1 MFKSIGGFFR
11 DIVAPIGIG
20 LTFGPG
26 AAAIYSGI
34 STGIRTGS
42 PLAGLGSAGLSLAAS
57 SAFNKLS
64 KGFESSLGFVS
75 DPSKVAPTGG
85 SVFAK
90 GAQGIKS
97 GSINP
102 FTGASLTTTG
112 TGSFAPDIG
121 SVVARTPT
129 MVPQSSLFGGTTNV
143 FNPAGVTPTGD
154 FVSGIVSPE
163 PGVGTFVKSSAI
175 GDLPLFSG
183 PGAEAIGLPSTT
195 VGDLA
200 PDFIAKQSPLM
211 VGGAGLLLKEAATP
225 VPPPAPFAPMQGQSR
240 TIDMSKYGYKGPLG
254 RGDYTYADPEDIA
267 YGRVTPGSYG
277 YLGAKEGGTIK
288 LQSGGVGSG
297 MMQAGPYNPAIEKQK
312 GTFRPT
318 GSMVA
323 PTAAPGISSIAQTQ
337 PMMSVSPQ
345 KIAGLAQPVAPTIP
359 TTNVPM
365 AQPKAPAPMPIPQP
379 QQQKGGIEEQAQQ
392 LINDLPQKDINVNID
407 QIRQFIGLAE
417 GGKVPTTEKEFAR
430 LGVYKRPEDYDTK
443 DMNVGGEVPGMAKQ
457 APAGVTG
464 QSSNIDMSAVNY
476 GKPTPGLRQRFDDEV
491 IGIYENAF
499 GKARLLRPIGRLM
512 GQMMVDQ
519 QGDAMFKFA
528 QDNNLL
534 RGIGGSYQGPLQ
546 RGPYRYPSSAENLAL
561 GKEDVSK
568 IGYENV
574 KYPTPVKTET
584 VYYDQGGEVQ
594 SNETLQSNAFVI
606 PADVVGHIGDGSSD
620 AGAQR
625 LQSFLG
631 MNPQQYQAGG
641 IMAGELQGPG
651 GGMDDLIQTSIE
663 GKQAAAVSPQE
674 FVVPRD
680 IVAELGQGSYDKGS
694 NKLYALMRN
703 VRKAKT
709 GTTKQPA
716 ELTRG
721 LGQLMRTAVA

>member
-11 DIVAPIGIG
+11 DIVAPVALAFIPKIGPY
-20 LTFGPG
+20 L
-26 AAAIYSGI
+26 AATYSGI
-34 STGIRTGS
+34 NTGIKTGS
-42 PLAGLGSAGLSLAAS
+42 PLAGLGSAGLSLGLS
-57 SAFNKLS
+57 SAFKGLTAGKEASQSLAPVFKKASERGLEVGGAMFGEQLGTGTVQGAFDAANKAVIGASS
-64 KGFESSLGFVS
+64 KGLIGNLG
-75 DPSKVAPTGG
+75 
-85 SVFAK
+85 
-90 GAQGIKS
+90 
-97 GSINP
+97 
-102 FTGASLTTTG
+102 
-112 TGSFAPDIG
+112 
-121 SVVARTPT
+121 
-129 MVPQSSLFGGTTNV
+129 
-143 FNPAGVTPTGD
+143 
-154 FVSGIVSPE
+154 
-163 PGVGTFVKSSAI
+163 
-175 GDLPLFSG
+175 
-183 PGAEAIGLPSTT
+183 TT
-195 VGDLA
+195 VGGAISPTITNVAQAGSQGINFGAFTDPIGSMLPQEGIGGQITEA
-200 PDFIAKQSPLM
+200 LPDFIKRQSPLT
-211 VGGAGLLLKEAATP
+211 VGGVGLALKTAATP
-225 VPPPAPFAPMQGQSR
+225 PPEPAPFGPMQTQPAR
-240 TIDMSKYGYKGPLG
+240 DFSKYGYKGPLN

-277 YLGAKEGGTIK
+277 YLGAKEGGPIK
-288 LQSGGVGSG
+288 LSGGGVGSG
-297 MMQAGPYNPAIEKQK
+297 MMQYGAYNPAIERQK

-323 PTAAPGISSIAQTQ
+323 PQAGPAISRIAQTQ

-345 KIAGLAQPVAPTIP
+345 KIAGLAQPVAPTVP

-365 AQPKAPAPMPIPQP
+365 SQPKAPTPMPMPQP
-379 QQQKGGIEEQAQQ
+379 QQQGGMEEKAQQ
-392 LINDLPQKDINVNID
+392 LINDLPQKDISVNID
-407 QIRQFIGLAE
+407 SIRQFIGLAE
-417 GGKVPTTEKEFAR
+417 GGEVPTTEKEFAR
-430 LGVYKRPEDYDTK
+430 LGIYKRPEDYDTK
-443 DMNVGGEVPGMAKQ
+443 NMNVGGEVPGMAKP
-457 APAGVTG
+457 APAGMTG

-476 GKPTPGLRQRFDDEV
+476 GKPTTGLRKRFDNQVE
-491 IGIYENAF
+491 GMFAN
-499 GKARLLRPIGRLM
+499 LLGANSGGMKGAIGRLSA
-512 GQMMVDQ
+512 QMLMDQ
-519 QGDAMFKFA
+519 QGDAMFKYA

-534 RGIGGSYQGPLQ
+534 RGLGGTYKGPLQ

-568 IGYENV
+568 IGYESVTYPGV
-574 KYPTPVKTET
+574 KNMAE
-584 VYYDQGGEVQ
+584 GGEVQ
-594 SNETLQSNAFVI
+594 SDETLQSNAFVI

-663 GKQAAAVSPQE
+663 GKRAAAVSPQE

>member
-1 MFKSIGGFFR
+1 M
-11 DIVAPIGIG
+11 A
-20 LTFGPG
+20 
-26 AAAIYSGI
+26 
-34 STGIRTGS
+34 
-42 PLAGLGSAGLSLAAS
+42 
-57 SAFNKLS
+57 
-64 KGFESSLGFVS
+64 
-75 DPSKVAPTGG
+75 
-85 SVFAK
+85 
-90 GAQGIKS
+90 
-97 GSINP
+97 
-102 FTGASLTTTG
+102 
-112 TGSFAPDIG
+112 
-121 SVVARTPT
+121 
-129 MVPQSSLFGGTTNV
+129 
-143 FNPAGVTPTGD
+143 
-154 FVSGIVSPE
+154 
-163 PGVGTFVKSSAI
+163 
-175 GDLPLFSG
+175 
-183 PGAEAIGLPSTT
+183 
-195 VGDLA
+195 DLA
-200 PDFIAKQSPLM
+200 PDFIAKQSPLT
-211 VGGAGLLLKEAATP
+211 VGGAGLALQTVATP
-225 VPPPAPFAPMQGQSR
+225 PPEPAPFAPMQPQRRS
-240 TIDMSKYGYKGPLG
+240 IDMSKYGYKGPLD
-254 RGDYTYADPEDIA
+254 RGEYTYADPEDIA

-277 YLGAKEGGTIK
+277 YLGAKEGGKIK
-288 LQSGGVGSG
+288 AQGGGV
-297 MMQAGPYNPAIEKQK
+297 MMQSGPYNPAIEKQK

-318 GSMVA
+318 GSMVS
-323 PTAAPGISSIAQTQ
+323 PQAAPGISSIAQTQ

-365 AQPKAPAPMPIPQP
+365 AQPQAPTPMPMPTPQP
-379 QQQKGGIEEQAQQ
+379 QQGGIEQQAQQ

-430 LGVYKRPEDYDTK
+430 IGVYKRPEDYDSK
-443 DMNVGGEVPGMAKQ
+443 KMNVGGEVPGMASQ
-457 APAGVTG
+457 APAGITG
-464 QSSNIDMSAVNY
+464 PSSTVDMSAVNY
-476 GKPTPGLRQRFDDEV
+476 GKSTPGLRQRFDDEI
-491 IGIYENAF
+491 IGVYENMF
-499 GKARLLRPIGRLM
+499 SNRGPLLGAAGRLI
-512 GQMMVDQ
+512 GQMMIDQ
-519 QGDAMFKFA
+519 QGDAMFKYA

-534 RGIGGSYQGPLQ
+534 RGLGGTYQGPLQ
-546 RGPYRYPSSAENLAL
+546 RGPYRYPSSAENLAM

-574 KYPTPVKTET
+574 TYPGVEKME
-584 VYYDQGGEVQ
+584 VDYYNQGGEVD
-594 SNETLQSNAFVI
+594 SNQTLQENAFVI

-625 LQSFLG
+625 LQSYLG

-663 GKQAAAVSPQE
+663 GKRAAAVSPQE

>member
-1 MFKSIGGFFR
+1 MFGKFFKSVGGFFR
-11 DIVAPIGIG
+11 DIVAPISLGLIG
-20 LTFGPG
+20 GPTFGPLL
-26 AAAIYSGI
+26 AATYSGI
-34 STGIRTGS
+34 NTGIKTGS
-42 PLAGLGSAGLSLAAS
+42 PLAGLGSAGLSLGLT
-57 SAFNKLS
+57 SAFRGITAGQEAPASMSKIIQPGAGPISSGVASNIGLSPDMISQTAVPITGGVAGSPISSSIASNIGLSPDMVAKTSLPTITATAPTASTGIIDRLSNVGNIFDADKL
-64 KGFESSLGFVS
+64 KAGFV
-75 DPSKVAPTGG
+75 D
-85 SVFAK
+85 
-90 GAQGIKS
+90 
-97 GSINP
+97 
-102 FTGASLTTTG
+102 TTLGQQTPG
-112 TGSFAPDIG
+112 LKEFLPDI
-121 SVVARTPT
+121 VTERTP
-129 MVPQSSLFGGTTNV
+129 L
-143 FNPAGVTPTGD
+143 
-154 FVSGIVSPE
+154 
-163 PGVGTFVKSSAI
+163 
-175 GDLPLFSG
+175 
-183 PGAEAIGLPSTT
+183 T
-195 VGDLA
+195 V
-200 PDFIAKQSPLM
+200 
-211 VGGAGLLLKEAATP
+211 AGLGLGLQMAATP
-225 VPPPAPFAPMQGQSR
+225 PPEPAPFGPIQTQPAR
-240 TIDMSKYGYKGPLG
+240 DFSKYGYKGPLN
-254 RGDYTYADPEDIA
+254 RGEYTYADPEDIA

-277 YLGAKEGGTIK
+277 YLGAKEGGPIK
-288 LQSGGVGSG
+288 LSGGGVGSG
-297 MMQAGPYNPAIEKQK
+297 MMQYGAYNPAIEKQK

-323 PTAAPGISSIAQTQ
+323 PQAGPAISRIAQTQ

-345 KIAGLAQPVAPTIP
+345 KIAGLAQPVAPTVP

-365 AQPKAPAPMPIPQP
+365 SQPKAPTPMPMPQP
-379 QQQKGGIEEQAQQ
+379 QQQQKGGIEEQAQQ
-392 LINDLPQKDINVNID
+392 LIADLPQKDISVNID
-407 QIRQFIGLAE
+407 SIRQFIGLAE
-417 GGKVPTTEKEFAR
+417 GGEVPTTEKEFAR
-430 LGVYKRPEDYDTK
+430 LGIYKRPEDYDTK
-443 DMNVGGEVPGMAKQ
+443 NMNVGGEVPGMAKP
-457 APAGVTG
+457 APAGITG

-476 GKPTPGLRQRFDDEV
+476 GKSTPGLRKRFDDQV
-491 IGIYENAF
+491 GDMFANMLGANRGGMRGAIA
-499 GKARLLRPIGRLM
+499 KLSAQMLM
-512 GQMMVDQ
+512 DQ

-534 RGIGGSYQGPLQ
+534 RGLGGTYKGPLQ
-546 RGPYRYPSSAENLAL
+546 RSPYRYPSSAENLAL

-568 IGYENV
+568 IGYESVIYPGV
-574 KYPTPVKTET
+574 KNMAE
-584 VYYDQGGEVQ
+584 GGEVQ

-606 PADVVGHIGDGSSD
+606 PADVVSHIGDGSSD

-663 GKQAAAVSPQE
+663 GKRAAAVSPQE

>member
-11 DIVAPIGIG
+11 DIVAPIG
-20 LTFGPG
+20 LSFLGPAG
-26 AAAIYSGI
+26 PFIAAAYSGI
-34 STGIRTGS
+34 NTGIKTGS
-42 PLAGLGSAGLSLAAS
+42 PLAGLGSAGLSLGLS
-57 SAFNKLS
+57 SAF
-64 KGFESSLGFVS
+64 KGITDAATKPATTLPVFQETGKQLGAEALTEGTGSALRSSFVQ
-75 DPSKVAPTGG
+75 PAFGGAAAREITKTGIG
-85 SVFAK
+85 TIPA
-90 GAQGIKS
+90 A
-97 GSINP
+97 
-102 FTGASLTTTG
+102 TTTG
-112 TGSFAPDIG
+112 FTDRISNIG
-121 SVVARTPT
+121 NIFDADKL
-129 MVPQSSLFGGTTNV
+129 QAGFIDTTIKEQV
-143 FNPAGVTPTGD
+143 
-154 FVSGIVSPE
+154 
-163 PGVGTFVKSSAI
+163 
-175 GDLPLFSG
+175 
-183 PGAEAIGLPSTT
+183 PGAITDALPNIITER
-195 VGDLA
+195 
-200 PDFIAKQSPLM
+200 SPLT
-211 VGGAGLLLKEAATP
+211 VAGLGLGLQMAATP
-225 VPPPAPFAPMQGQSR
+225 PPEPAPFGPMPAQTAR
-240 TIDMSKYGYKGPLG
+240 DFSKYGYKGPLG
-254 RGDYTYADPEDIA
+254 RGRYTYADPEDIA
-267 YGRVTPGSYG
+267 YGRAIPGSYG
-277 YLGAKEGGTIK
+277 YLGAKEGGKIK
-288 LQSGGVGSG
+288 AQGGGV
-297 MMQAGPYNPAIEKQK
+297 MMQSGPYNPQIEAQK

-365 AQPKAPAPMPIPQP
+365 AQPQAPAPMPIPQP
-379 QQQKGGIEEQAQQ
+379 QQQQQAKMEEQARQ
-392 LINDLPQKDINVNID
+392 LINDLPQKDISVNID
-407 QIRQFIGLAE
+407 SIRQFIGLAE

-457 APAGVTG
+457 APAGITG

-499 GKARLLRPIGRLM
+499 GKARLLRPIGRLI

-594 SNETLQSNAFVI
+594 SNETLQENAFVI

-625 LQSFLG
+625 LQSYLG

-663 GKQAAAVSPQE
+663 GKRAAAVSPQE

>member
-11 DIVAPIGIG
+11 DIVAPISLGILG
-20 LTFGPG
+20 GPTFGPLL
-26 AAAIYSGI
+26 AATYSGI
-34 STGIRTGS
+34 NTGIKTGS
-42 PLAGLGSAGLSLAAS
+42 PLAGLGSAGLSLGLTSALRGITAGQEAPAS
-57 SAFNKLS
+57 MSNIIQPGTGPISSGLAD
-64 KGFESSLGFVS
+64 SLGVI
-75 DPSKVAPTGG
+75 DPSVISKTAVPITGGVAGSPISSGLADSLGIIDPSIISKTSLPTITATAPTA
-85 SVFAK
+85 ST
-90 GAQGIKS
+90 GIMDRLSNVGNLFDADKLKA
-97 GSINP
+97 G
-102 FTGASLTTTG
+102 FVDTTLGQQTPG
-112 TGSFAPDIG
+112 LKEFLPDI
-121 SVVARTPT
+121 
-129 MVPQSSLFGGTTNV
+129 
-143 FNPAGVTPTGD
+143 VT
-154 FVSGIVSPE
+154 E
-163 PGVGTFVKSSAI
+163 R
-175 GDLPLFSG
+175 
-183 PGAEAIGLPSTT
+183 
-195 VGDLA
+195 
-200 PDFIAKQSPLM
+200 SPLT
-211 VGGAGLLLKEAATP
+211 VAGLGLGLQMAATP
-225 VPPPAPFAPMQGQSR
+225 PPKPAPFGPMPAQSAR
-240 TIDMSKYGYKGPLG
+240 DFSKYGYKGPLG
-254 RGDYTYADPEDIA
+254 RGRYTYADPEDIA
-267 YGRVTPGSYG
+267 YGRAIPGSYG
-277 YLGAKEGGTIK
+277 YLGAKEGGKIK
-288 LQSGGVGSG
+288 AQGGGV
-297 MMQAGPYNPAIEKQK
+297 MMQSGPYNPQIEAQK

-365 AQPKAPAPMPIPQP
+365 AQPKAPPPMPMPQP
-379 QQQKGGIEEQAQQ
+379 QQQQAGMEEQARQ
-392 LINDLPQKDINVNID
+392 LISDLPQKDISVNID
-407 QIRQFIGLAE
+407 SIRQFIGLAE

-443 DMNVGGEVPGMAKQ
+443 DMAEGGEVE
-457 APAGVTG
+457 
-464 QSSNIDMSAVNY
+464 SD
-476 GKPTPGLRQRFDDEV
+476 
-491 IGIYENAF
+491 
-499 GKARLLRPIGRLM
+499 
-512 GQMMVDQ
+512 QM
-519 QGDAMFKFA
+519 
-528 QDNNLL
+528 
-534 RGIGGSYQGPLQ
+534 
-546 RGPYRYPSSAENLAL
+546 
-561 GKEDVSK
+561 
-568 IGYENV
+568 
-574 KYPTPVKTET
+574 
-584 VYYDQGGEVQ
+584 
-594 SNETLQSNAFVI
+594 LQSNAFVI

-625 LQSFLG
+625 LQSYLG

>member
-11 DIVAPIGIG
+11 DIVAPVALAFIP
-20 LTFGPG
+20 TVGPYL
-26 AAAIYSGI
+26 AAAYSGI
-34 STGIRTGS
+34 NTGIKTGS
-42 PLAGLGSAGLSLAAS
+42 PLAGLGSAGLSLGMSSALQGLKAPTPKTIDLSAAAS
-57 SAFNKLS
+57 PIATTPAAPLTQTIMGETVGTGINTATNIAARSASAGLN
-64 KGFESSLGFVS
+64 
-75 DPSKVAPTGG
+75 VAPQALSPLANIG
-85 SVFAK
+85 S
-90 GAQGIKS
+90 
-97 GSINP
+97 
-102 FTGASLTTTG
+102 T
-112 TGSFAPDIG
+112 G
-121 SVVARTPT
+121 SVVYSAPIG
-129 MVPQSSLFGGTTNV
+129 PQIPSKFAQAKSNFFGSTLGQQLPGTT
-143 FNPAGVTPTGD
+143 D
-154 FVSGIVSPE
+154 ILPE
-163 PGVGTFVKSSAI
+163 FITRQS
-175 GDLPLFSG
+175 
-183 PGAEAIGLPSTT
+183 PST
-195 VGDLA
+195 
-200 PDFIAKQSPLM
+200 IAL
-211 VGGAGLLLKEAATP
+211 GGLGLQMAATP
-225 VPPPAPFAPMQGQSR
+225 PPEPAPFVPMQPQRRS
-240 TIDMSKYGYKGPLG
+240 IDMSKYGYKGPLN
-254 RGDYTYADPEDIA
+254 RGEYTYADPEDIA

-288 LQSGGVGSG
+288 LSGGGVGSG
-297 MMQAGPYNPAIEKQK
+297 MMQYGAYNPNVERQK

-323 PTAAPGISSIAQTQ
+323 PEAGPAISKIAQTQ

-359 TTNVPM
+359 TTNVPIAPRQGPSPFEM
-365 AQPKAPAPMPIPQP
+365 PPAPPGPAPMPTKQTPLPEGVSRNMQSF
-379 QQQKGGIEEQAQQ
+379 
-392 LINDLPQKDINVNID
+392 INDLPQKDISVNID

-417 GGKVPTTEKEFAR
+417 GGEVPTTEKEFAR
-430 LGVYKRPEDYDTK
+430 LGIYKRPEDYDTK
-443 DMNVGGEVPGMAKQ
+443 DMNVGGEVPGMAKPV
-457 APAGVTG
+457 AAGITG

-476 GKPTPGLRQRFDDEV
+476 GKPTPGLRKRFDDQVE
-491 IGIYENAF
+491 GIFAN
-499 GKARLLRPIGRLM
+499 RLGANSGGMKGAIGRLSAKM
-512 GQMMVDQ
+512 LMDQ
-519 QGDAMFKFA
+519 QGDAMFKYA

-534 RGIGGSYQGPLQ
+534 GGLGGTYKGPLQ

-568 IGYENV
+568 IGYESVTYPGV
-574 KYPTPVKTET
+574 KNMAE
-584 VYYDQGGEVQ
+584 GGEVQ
-594 SNETLQSNAFVI
+594 SDEMLQSNAFVI

-663 GKQAAAVSPQE
+663 GKRAAAVSPQE

>member
-11 DIVAPIGIG
+11 DIVAPIGLGLIG
-20 LTFGPG
+20 GPTFGPLL
-26 AAAIYSGI
+26 AATYSGI
-34 STGIRTGS
+34 NTGIKTGS
-42 PLAGLGSAGLSLAAS
+42 PLAGLGSAGLSLGLT
-57 SAFNKLS
+57 SAFRGITAGQEAPASMSKIIQPGTGPISSGVASNIGLS
-64 KGFESSLGFVS
+64 PDMISQTAVPITGGAAGSPISSGLADSLGII
-75 DPSKVAPTGG
+75 DPSVISQTSLPTIVTTPAPTA
-85 SVFAK
+85 ST
-90 GAQGIKS
+90 GIMDRLSNVGNIFDADKLKA
-97 GSINP
+97 G
-102 FTGASLTTTG
+102 FVDTTLGQQTPG
-112 TGSFAPDIG
+112 LKEFLPDI
-121 SVVARTPT
+121 VTERTP
-129 MVPQSSLFGGTTNV
+129 L
-143 FNPAGVTPTGD
+143 
-154 FVSGIVSPE
+154 
-163 PGVGTFVKSSAI
+163 
-175 GDLPLFSG
+175 
-183 PGAEAIGLPSTT
+183 T
-195 VGDLA
+195 V
-200 PDFIAKQSPLM
+200 
-211 VGGAGLLLKEAATP
+211 AGLGLGLQMAATP
-225 VPPPAPFAPMQGQSR
+225 PPTPAPFEPMQGLPAR
-240 TIDMSKYGYKGPLG
+240 DFSKYGYKGPLN

-318 GSMVA
+318 GSMVSPA
-323 PTAAPGISSIAQTQ
+323 AAPGSSSIANTQ
-337 PMMSVSPQ
+337 PMMSVS
-345 KIAGLAQPVAPTIP
+345 KARMAGLAQPVAPTVP

-365 AQPKAPAPMPIPQP
+365 AQPKAPAPMPMPMP

-443 DMNVGGEVPGMAKQ
+443 DM
-457 APAGVTG
+457 
-464 QSSNIDMSAVNY
+464 
-476 GKPTPGLRQRFDDEV
+476 
-491 IGIYENAF
+491 
-499 GKARLLRPIGRLM
+499 
-512 GQMMVDQ
+512 
-519 QGDAMFKFA
+519 
-528 QDNNLL
+528 
-534 RGIGGSYQGPLQ
+534 
-546 RGPYRYPSSAENLAL
+546 AE
-561 GKEDVSK
+561 
-568 IGYENV
+568 
-574 KYPTPVKTET
+574 
-584 VYYDQGGEVQ
+584 GGEVQ
-594 SNETLQSNAFVI
+594 SDETLQENAFVI

-625 LQSFLG
+625 LQSYLG

-663 GKQAAAVSPQE
+663 GKRAAAVSPQE

>member
-1 MFKSIGGFFR
+1 
-11 DIVAPIGIG
+11 
-20 LTFGPG
+20 
-26 AAAIYSGI
+26 
-34 STGIRTGS
+34 
-42 PLAGLGSAGLSLAAS
+42 
-57 SAFNKLS
+57 
-64 KGFESSLGFVS
+64 
-75 DPSKVAPTGG
+75 
-85 SVFAK
+85 
-90 GAQGIKS
+90 
-97 GSINP
+97 
-102 FTGASLTTTG
+102 
-112 TGSFAPDIG
+112 
-121 SVVARTPT
+121 
-129 MVPQSSLFGGTTNV
+129 
-143 FNPAGVTPTGD
+143 
-154 FVSGIVSPE
+154 
-163 PGVGTFVKSSAI
+163 
-175 GDLPLFSG
+175 
-183 PGAEAIGLPSTT
+183 
-195 VGDLA
+195 
-200 PDFIAKQSPLM
+200 
-211 VGGAGLLLKEAATP
+211 
-225 VPPPAPFAPMQGQSR
+225 
-240 TIDMSKYGYKGPLG
+240 
-254 RGDYTYADPEDIA
+254 
-267 YGRVTPGSYG
+267 
-277 YLGAKEGGTIK
+277 
-288 LQSGGVGSG
+288 
-297 MMQAGPYNPAIEKQK
+297 
-312 GTFRPT
+312 
-318 GSMVA
+318 
-323 PTAAPGISSIAQTQ
+323 
-337 PMMSVSPQ
+337 
-345 KIAGLAQPVAPTIP
+345 
-359 TTNVPM
+359 
-365 AQPKAPAPMPIPQP
+365 MPIPQP

-392 LINDLPQKDINVNID
+392 LINDLPQKDISVNID

-457 APAGVTG
+457 ASAGITG
-464 QSSNIDMSAVNY
+464 PSSNVDMSAVNY
-476 GKPTPGLRQRFDDEV
+476 GKSTPGQRQRFDDEI
-491 IGIYENAF
+491 IGIYENMF
-499 GKARLLRPIGRLM
+499 SRKGKLLGPIGRLM
-512 GQMMVDQ
+512 GQTMIDQ
-519 QGDAMFKFA
+519 QGDAMYKFA

-625 LQSFLG
+625 LQSYLG

-663 GKQAAAVSPQE
+663 GKRAAAVSPQE

>member
-11 DIVAPIGIG
+11 DIVAPIGLGFIG
-20 LTFGPG
+20 GPALG
-26 AAAIYSGI
+26 PLLAATYSGI
-34 STGIRTGS
+34 NTGIKTGS
-42 PLAGLGSAGLSLAAS
+42 PLAGLGSAGLSLGLT
-57 SAFNKLS
+57 SAFRGITAGQEAPASMSKIIQPGTGPISSDVARNIGLSPDMISQTAVPITGGVAGSPISSSIASNIGLSPDMVAKTSLPTITATTPTASTGIMDRLSNVGNIFDADKL
-64 KGFESSLGFVS
+64 KAGFV
-75 DPSKVAPTGG
+75 D
-85 SVFAK
+85 
-90 GAQGIKS
+90 
-97 GSINP
+97 
-102 FTGASLTTTG
+102 TTLGQQTPG
-112 TGSFAPDIG
+112 LKEFLPDI
-121 SVVARTPT
+121 
-129 MVPQSSLFGGTTNV
+129 
-143 FNPAGVTPTGD
+143 VT
-154 FVSGIVSPE
+154 E
-163 PGVGTFVKSSAI
+163 R
-175 GDLPLFSG
+175 
-183 PGAEAIGLPSTT
+183 
-195 VGDLA
+195 
-200 PDFIAKQSPLM
+200 SPLT
-211 VGGAGLLLKEAATP
+211 VAGLGLGLQMAATP
-225 VPPPAPFAPMQGQSR
+225 PPEPAPFAPMQGQSR

-297 MMQAGPYNPAIEKQK
+297 MMQSGPYNPAIEKQK

-365 AQPKAPAPMPIPQP
+365 AQPQAPAPMPIPQP

-443 DMNVGGEVPGMAKQ
+443 DMNVGGEVPGMAK
-457 APAGVTG
+457 PASAGITG
-464 QSSNIDMSAVNY
+464 PSSNVDMSAVNY

-499 GKARLLRPIGRLM
+499 GKARLLRPIGRLI
-512 GQMMVDQ
+512 GQMMIDQ
-519 QGDAMFKFA
+519 QGDAMFKYA

-546 RGPYRYPSSAENLAL
+546 RGPYRYPSSAENLAM

-594 SNETLQSNAFVI
+594 SDETLQENAFVI

-625 LQSFLG
+625 LQQFLG

-680 IVAELGQGSYDKGS
+680 VVAKLGKGSYDQGS
-694 NKLYALMRN
+694 KKLYSLMKN
-703 VRKAKT
+703 VRKIKT
-709 GTTKQPA
+709 GTTKQPN
-716 ELTRG
+716 ELTLG
-721 LGQLMRTAVA
+721 LNQLMSA

>member
-20 LTFGPG
+20 LAFGPG
-26 AAAIYSGI
+26 AAAVYSGI

-42 PLAGLGSAGLSLAAS
+42 PLAGLGSAGLSLAS
-57 SAFNKLS
+57 SAAFNKLTE
-64 KGFESSLGFVS
+64 GFKSSLGFVS
-75 DPSKVAPTGG
+75 DPSKIAPTGG

-90 GAQGIKS
+90 GAQGIQS

-102 FTGASLTTTG
+102 FTGASLTATG

-129 MVPQSSLFGGTTNV
+129 MVPGGGTTSV
-143 FNPAGVTPTGD
+143 FNPPGVTPTGD
-154 FVSGIVSPE
+154 FVSGIVEGDSPFK
-163 PGVGTFVKSSAI
+163 FVKASRI
-175 GDLPLFSG
+175 GDVPLVSG
-183 PGAEAIGLPSTT
+183 FGAEALRLPGQGTT
-195 VGDLA
+195 FGDIV
-200 PDFIAKQSPLM
+200 PDFIADQSPLV
-211 VGGAGLLLKEAATP
+211 VGGAGLALKTAATP
-225 VPPPAPFAPMQGQSR
+225 PPEPAPFGPIQPQR
-240 TIDMSKYGYKGPLG
+240 TTDLSKYGYKGPLD
-254 RGDYTYADPEDIA
+254 RGKYTYADPEDIA

-277 YLGAKEGGTIK
+277 YLGAKEGGPIK
-288 LQSGGVGSG
+288 LSGGGVGSG
-297 MMQAGPYNPAIEKQK
+297 MMQYGAYNPAIERTK

-323 PTAAPGISSIAQTQ
+323 PELGPTISKIAQTQ
-337 PMMSVSPQ
+337 PMMSVSKE

-359 TTNVPM
+359 TTNIPM
-365 AQPKAPAPMPIPQP
+365 AQPQTPTPMPMPQP
-379 QQQKGGIEEQAQQ
+379 QQQSGIEQQAQQ

-443 DMNVGGEVPGMAKQ
+443 KMNVGGEVPGMAKQ
-457 APAGVTG
+457 APAGITG
-464 QSSNIDMSAVNY
+464 QSSNIDAGVYASRPEKMSEEEFVQGFLSIMPNNIV
-476 GKPTPGLRQRFDDEV
+476 GNTVRELGL
-491 IGIYENAF
+491 G
-499 GKARLLRPIGRLM
+499 
-512 GQMMVDQ
+512 
-519 QGDAMFKFA
+519 
-528 QDNNLL
+528 
-534 RGIGGSYQGPLQ
+534 
-546 RGPYRYPSSAENLAL
+546 
-561 GKEDVSK
+561 
-568 IGYENV
+568 ENV
-574 KYPTPVKTET
+574 GKQMYQQYKDTKEMAE
-584 VYYDQGGEVQ
+584 GGEVE
-594 SNETLQSNAFVI
+594 SNQTLQSNAFVI

-625 LQSFLG
+625 LQSYLG

-663 GKQAAAVSPQE
+663 GKRAAAVSPQE

-703 VRKAKT
+703 VRKTKT

>member
-11 DIVAPIGIG
+11 DIVAPISLGILG
-20 LTFGPG
+20 GPTFGPLL
-26 AAAIYSGI
+26 AATYSGI
-34 STGIRTGS
+34 NTGIKTGS
-42 PLAGLGSAGLSLAAS
+42 PLAGLGSAGLSLGLT
-57 SAFNKLS
+57 SAFRGITAGKEASASLKPIFSTAETTGATAAGTGGGPGFLAAGRAGQLGLGAGSNLAAVQGPMIPGTQTLERSLYAARPELITSPSTSFADRLSNVGNVFDADKL
-64 KGFESSLGFVS
+64 KAGFV
-75 DPSKVAPTGG
+75 D
-85 SVFAK
+85 
-90 GAQGIKS
+90 
-97 GSINP
+97 
-102 FTGASLTTTG
+102 TTLGQQTPG
-112 TGSFAPDIG
+112 LKEFLPDI
-121 SVVARTPT
+121 
-129 MVPQSSLFGGTTNV
+129 
-143 FNPAGVTPTGD
+143 VT
-154 FVSGIVSPE
+154 E
-163 PGVGTFVKSSAI
+163 R
-175 GDLPLFSG
+175 
-183 PGAEAIGLPSTT
+183 
-195 VGDLA
+195 
-200 PDFIAKQSPLM
+200 SPLT
-211 VGGAGLLLKEAATP
+211 VAGLGLGLQMAATP
-225 VPPPAPFAPMQGQSR
+225 PPKPAPFGPMPAQSAR
-240 TIDMSKYGYKGPLG
+240 DFSKYGYKGPLG
-254 RGDYTYADPEDIA
+254 RGRYTYADPEDIA
-267 YGRVTPGSYG
+267 YGRAIPGSYG
-277 YLGAKEGGTIK
+277 YLGAKEGGKIK
-288 LQSGGVGSG
+288 AQGGGV
-297 MMQAGPYNPAIEKQK
+297 MMQSGPYNPAIEKQK

-443 DMNVGGEVPGMAKQ
+443 NMNVGGEVPGMAKQ
-457 APAGVTG
+457 APAGITG
-464 QSSNIDMSAVNY
+464 QSSNIDAGVYATRPNKMSEEEFVQGFLSIMPSNI
-476 GKPTPGLRQRFDDEV
+476 V
-491 IGIYENAF
+491 
-499 GKARLLRPIGRLM
+499 
-512 GQMMVDQ
+512 
-519 QGDAMFKFA
+519 GDAVR
-528 QDNNLL
+528 Q
-534 RGIGGSYQGPLQ
+534 
-546 RGPYRYPSSAENLAL
+546 L
-561 GKEDVSK
+561 GL
-568 IGYENV
+568 GENV
-574 KYPTPVKTET
+574 GKQMYQQYKDTEEMAE
-584 VYYDQGGEVQ
+584 GGEVQ
-594 SNETLQSNAFVI
+594 SDETLQSNAFVI

-625 LQSFLG
+625 LQSYLG

-663 GKQAAAVSPQE
+663 GKRAAAVSPQE